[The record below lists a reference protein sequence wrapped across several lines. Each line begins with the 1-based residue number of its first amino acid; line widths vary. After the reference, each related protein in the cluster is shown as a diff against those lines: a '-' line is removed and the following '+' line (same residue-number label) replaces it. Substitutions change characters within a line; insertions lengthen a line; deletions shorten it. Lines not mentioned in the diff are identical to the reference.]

1 MRCHS
6 SGHSSRGSETH
17 VCAPPNGECVYAF
30 VASALSITLFF
41 MSPNKSHIL
50 AATIA
55 ARTLPSSWNTATSQF
70 PSTTSLPRKT
80 TRPFHLRRCS
90 GFSVSE
96 SFSNHICNTI
106 PMCILV
112 SFCFARR
119 LTSSHSSTKS
129 SRHVSIRRSRSH
141 SFRNAACAPGLRR
154 ISSLKTGRATQ
165 QFHGMVLFSLRLG
178 DCM

>member
-1 MRCHS
+1 MCCHS
-6 SGHSSRGSETH
+6 LGHSSRGSETH

-112 SFCFARR
+112 SFCFDQV
-119 LTSSHSSTKS
+119 LSPCIDKTE
-129 SRHVSIRRSRSH
+129 SIPLLPQR
-141 SFRNAACAPGLRR
+141 
-154 ISSLKTGRATQ
+154 
-165 QFHGMVLFSLRLG
+165 SLRTWPTSDFVFENRTCDAAIPWHGAVFPAFGRLHVI
-178 DCM
+178 CAMRL